1 MSTKKDNPFRL
12 FVIGASAG
20 GFRAV
25 SQVIKELPTDINAA
39 FMVVIHSSFGEPSRL
54 AENLDRAS
62 NINVVSSEHN
72 MPIEA
77 GKVYFSI
84 PNHHLFVENGVI
96 LHSHGPRENMFRPSI
111 DVLFRSAAVA
121 YGNQCVGV
129 LLTGRL
135 HDGTVGLNA
144 IKRCGGISIIQNPET
159 AEYPDMPTSAKDF
172 VKIDYIS
179 DIEDMS
185 NLILDIMKKDLPK
198 PKEIPENIRR
208 ETTIAVSYKSDIK
221 KENSIGEQVP
231 MSCASCGGP
240 LWKIKDNKIE
250 RYRCHV
256 GHSFTQ
262 EALLKSQE
270 VKVEETL
277 WVCLRTL
284 EEKQILLN
292 RMVKEY
298 NEKDMGTLAKS
309 YEDKAGEVSEHIVRL
324 RSLMQIQ

>member
-1 MSTKKDNPFRL
+1 MSIDKDNPFRL

-25 SQVIKELPTDINAA
+25 SQVIKALPADINAA
-39 FMVVIHSSFGEPSRL
+39 FIVVMHSSFGEPSRF
-54 AENLDRAS
+54 AENLNKDAQL
-62 NINVVSSEHN
+62 NVISAKNN
-72 MPIEA
+72 MTIER
-77 GKVYFSI
+77 GNVYFSV
-84 PNHHLFVENGVI
+84 PNHHLFVEGGAMI
-96 LHSHGPRENMFRPSI
+96 LTKGPRENMFRPSI

-121 YGNQCVGV
+121 YSNQCVGV

-144 IKRCGGISIIQNPET
+144 IKRCGGVSIIQNPDT
-159 AEYPDMPTSAKDF
+159 AEYPDMPAAAKDF

-179 DIEDMS
+179 DIHDMS
-185 NLILDIMKKDLPK
+185 NVMLKIMDKSIPK
-198 PKEIPENIRR
+198 PKKIPESIKK
-208 ETTIAVSYKSDIK
+208 EVTIAVSYKSDIK

-240 LWKIKDNKIE
+240 LWKIKDDKLE

-270 VKVEETL
+270 EKVEETL

-292 RMVKEY
+292 RMIKEY
-298 NEKDMGTLAKS
+298 TEKKMNSLVNS
-309 YEDKAGEVSEHIVRL
+309 YEEKVSEVSEHIIRL
-324 RSLMQIQ
+324 RNLMQIH